1 VLDVSKYNL
10 PQWIMRT
17 YFKYEAKRYGGY
29 EMLMRAPEDLT
40 LTEFI
45 SLLDSFTN
53 IREYTPPIKEPY
65 KPFYKVIC
73 VQSDIAF
80 PIEQSSGSSNLY
92 FTLNTDTKLFP
103 LILNRFGSKIVAGSR
118 LLLT

>member
-1 VLDVSKYNL
+1 
-10 PQWIMRT
+10 MRT

-53 IREYTPPIKEPY
+53 IREYTPPVKEPN
-65 KPFYKVIC
+65 KPFYKVIP
-73 VQSDIAF
+73 DIAI
-80 PIEQSSGSSNLY
+80 PIEHSSGSGNLY
-92 FTLNTDTKLFP
+92 LH
-103 LILNRFGSKIVAGSR
+103 
-118 LLLT
+118 